1 VIEFLKLTMPEKKQN
16 ANIGGLPSNNQQN
29 ESTEVHVSVAWERD
43 LIFTI
48 KFGGLDIP
56 GLPVDETNKEEDEM
70 VGVTPGRLLASAVAS
85 CLSSS
90 FLFCMSKRGVALDSF
105 TAAARATTGRDPDGR
120 LRVQEI
126 AVDLVPRISN
136 SDALKRLVE
145 CKKVFEKFCTVTE
158 SVRKGIK
165 VVVNVKDS

>member
-1 VIEFLKLTMPEKKQN
+1 MAFLTATMPEKKQN
-16 ANIGGLPSNNQQN
+16 ANIGGVPSNNQQD
-29 ESTEVHVSVAWERD
+29 ESTDVHVSVAWERD
-43 LIFTI
+43 LMFTI
-48 KFGGLDIP
+48 KFDGLDMP
-56 GLPVDETNKEEDEM
+56 DLPVDETNKEEDNM
-70 VGVTPGRLLASAVAS
+70 IGVTPGRLLASAVAS

-90 FLFCMSKRGVALDSF
+90 FLFCMSKRNVAVDSF

-126 AVDLVPRISN
+126 AVDLIPKASN
-136 SDALKRLVE
+136 PDALKRLAE

-165 VVVNVKDS
+165 VVVNVKDN